1 MEKKVGNRVI
11 FLLLLLLISHGVF
24 ASESSI
30 ILSMQDMNHKPITQA
45 MCKAPFILQIE
56 LKNIDAYTD
65 VHLMQYLTGIDN
77 FKASRSMTSQ
87 NISIDNGK
95 QTIKTFYNFVLRAD
109 KKGKFTVG
117 PLQLKDKSG
126 QTIRS
131 NRLII
136 PVGDEIV
143 SSDKDA
149 KAPYFM
155 TTSLNKKQAYVGEK
169 LTLSVKFYDRLFVED
184 LHLQFPDFKNIYFVK
199 NKNKINKS
207 MVVIDEEEYSVT
219 EWLFD
224 MYPTEPGSLIIQDIH
239 AAFFAP
245 ELESKFKFGGAFD
258 FFRSL
263 HKSQQHIA
271 AQPIKVDVLAL
282 PQNKKFEN
290 ITTVGQFSKFTI
302 TLNQNRAAAG
312 QGIILTV
319 EFFGDVNFE
328 TMESLALVLPEGFKY
343 YDSNMVT
350 IDEHRKYKRSEFIV
364 QATIPGTYSIP
375 AQSLIY
381 FDPVVKEY
389 KKIKSNKID
398 NIIITPVDQPSQSS
412 DQAPDE
418 APDEIFQEGEFAPK
432 ELKDFSVVQQRS
444 VHVLTKTMIPL
455 SWFTYLLSL
464 LFMIWFAFVFY
475 RISLKN
481 HLMNHPELKKYKI
494 FYQAKKAYKIAAQR
508 QEIYRL
514 HPMFMQIF
522 NQLLEKNNSEQSRDA
537 AIVQYLVDKN
547 FSDEQIQSWNRF
559 YAQILQ
565 ASFSSK
571 IQSQQEFLLQQ
582 ALTWIQLLK
591 DKA

>member
-1 MEKKVGNRVI
+1 MEKKVGSAVI
-11 FLLLLLLISHGVF
+11 FLLLLISHGIF

-45 MCKAPFILQIE
+45 MCKAPFMLQIE
-56 LKNIDAYTD
+56 LKNIDGYTD

-136 PVGDEIV
+136 PVGDEMV

-149 KAPYFM
+149 RAPYFI
-155 TTSLNKKQAYVGEK
+155 TTKLNKKQAYVGEK

-224 MYPTEPGSLIIQDIH
+224 MYPTEPGSLIIQDIQ
-239 AAFFAP
+239 AAFFAS

-271 AQPIKVDVLAL
+271 AQPIQVNIL
-282 PQNKKFEN
+282 PLPEHKDFKNV
-290 ITTVGQFSKFTI
+290 TTVGQFSNFVI
-302 TLNQNRAAAG
+302 TLHQNNTAAG
-312 QGIILTV
+312 QGVILTA
-319 EFFGDVNFE
+319 EFSGDANFE
-328 TMESLALVLPEGFKY
+328 IMETLALVLPEGFKY

-364 QATIPGTYSIP
+364 QATIPGTYSIEP
-375 AQSLIY
+375 QSLIY
-381 FDPVVKEY
+381 FDPVAKEY

-398 NIIITPVDQPSQSS
+398 TIVITPVDQPSQSS
-412 DQAPDE
+412 DQAPE
-418 APDEIFQEGEFAPK
+418 EVFEETEFGKK
-432 ELKDFSVVQQRS
+432 ELKDFSVVQQGS
-444 VHVLTKTMIPL
+444 VHGSTSRMIPL
-455 SWFTYLLSL
+455 GWFSSLFSL
-464 LFMIWFAFVFY
+464 LCLIWFLLIFY

-481 HLMNHPELKKYKI
+481 YLLNHSELKKYKI
-494 FYQAKKAYKIAAQR
+494 FYQAKKSYKIAVQR
-508 QEIYRL
+508 QEVYRL
-514 HPMFMQIF
+514 YSIFMQIF
-522 NQLLEKNNSEQSRDA
+522 NQLVEKNNFEQSHDV

-565 ASFSSK
+565 ASFSS
-571 IQSQQEFLLQQ
+571 QVQTQQELLLQQ

-591 DKA
+591 EKS